1 MAVAGRGVALQI
13 PSTKNYFPAVLPLP
27 QEDFGVFVLAVRTV
41 QLASAQSCP
50 YTDFAADSRCS
61 SESFSVI
68 RLGLT
73 RRRGHVFDGNPPC
86 RKLSPQKAAFLYR
99 RTSRWRIFG
108 GAFLVQQRGTGEC
121 GEIQHRIARVADH
134 SVPPDCG
141 MGSDF
146 SADAVSR
153 RIWDLHL
160 AAREIKRVGISVGGE
175 LAVRDATIH
184 GHHRVCLYW
193 LAPLHRA
200 LAHARQIDVCEC
212 RCRHAESVVL
222 DIFCCRRARF
232 VISSRRGNLG
242 FLVEGG

>member
-13 PSTKNYFPAVLPLP
+13 PSIKNYFPAVLPLP

-108 GAFLVQQRGTGEC
+108 GAFLVQQRGAGEC
-121 GEIQHRIARVADH
+121 GEIQHRIARAAND
-134 SVPPDCG
+134 SVPPDRG

-146 SADAVSR
+146 SDDAVSLWIR
-153 RIWDLHL
+153 DLHL
-160 AAREIKRVGISVGGE
+160 AARKIECLGVSLGRE
-175 LAVRDATIH
+175 LAVSDAAIH
-184 GHHRVCLYW
+184 GHHRVYVYW
-193 LAPLHRA
+193 LASLHGA

-212 RCRHAESVVL
+212 RC
-222 DIFCCRRARF
+222 
-232 VISSRRGNLG
+232 
-242 FLVEGG
+242 